1 MIQDNI
7 EHDGLPMPQRVMAI
21 IAVSLTIGMSCLDM
35 NIVNVALPAL
45 SKQFGVSPSSAIW
58 IVNIYQLAIISTI
71 LSFSSLGDIFGLKRV
86 YLIGIAT
93 FVLASVG
100 CVLSSSFD
108 MLIAARAFQGIG
120 GAMLTSV
127 NQGQLRYIYPKNKL
141 GTGMGINAM
150 AVSLSTLVAPSLAS
164 AILSVATWHWL
175 FLINIPLGII
185 AFCFGKKFL
194 PNNETRLKAKFDYLG
209 AVANALVFGLL
220 IFSLEGYS
228 HGERPLYVIAQL
240 ALFSVIFIFYIR
252 HEKKKAVPLLPI
264 DLFRIPIVSISV
276 VTSICSFTAQMIL
289 MISMP
294 FLLLN
299 GLKFNMI
306 DTGLLLTAWPIGTMI
321 FAPLAGTLVGKVNQ
335 GLLGFAGL
343 MVMSASLFSL
353 TILSAHPSFYELLI
367 KLFIT
372 SIGFSFF
379 QTPNNNLIVT
389 NSPHNRSGGASGLIG
404 TARVIGQTTGAA
416 LVALFFSFNNSIFT
430 NCKHALYTGMVIA
443 AIGAILSIIRL
454 KTKQSN
460 SY

>member
-120 GAMLTSV
+120 GAMLTRV

-228 HGERPLYVIAQL
+228 HGERPLYVIA
-240 ALFSVIFIFYIR
+240 
-252 HEKKKAVPLLPI
+252 
-264 DLFRIPIVSISV
+264 
-276 VTSICSFTAQMIL
+276 
-289 MISMP
+289 
-294 FLLLN
+294 
-299 GLKFNMI
+299 
-306 DTGLLLTAWPIGTMI
+306 
-321 FAPLAGTLVGKVNQ
+321 
-335 GLLGFAGL
+335 
-343 MVMSASLFSL
+343 
-353 TILSAHPSFYELLI
+353 
-367 KLFIT
+367 
-372 SIGFSFF
+372 
-379 QTPNNNLIVT
+379 
-389 NSPHNRSGGASGLIG
+389 
-404 TARVIGQTTGAA
+404 
-416 LVALFFSFNNSIFT
+416 
-430 NCKHALYTGMVIA
+430 
-443 AIGAILSIIRL
+443 
-454 KTKQSN
+454 
-460 SY
+460 